1 MTTNLDRIVI
11 VGAGQAAA
19 QAVATLRHAGYRN
32 SITVV
37 GGESQLPYRRPP
49 LSKKYLA
56 GTAGSDWLLI
66 HQPAYYV
73 ERSVDMR
80 VGRRVMGIETREQR
94 VRLDDKSTIAYDA
107 LLLTTGSRARRIS
120 IPGADL
126 DGIHYVRTLA
136 DVDALRRACAPGRRL
151 VVVGAGYV
159 GMEVAAT
166 CSLLGLTVTVLEVA
180 ERVMKRA
187 VCPEVSSFYEAQ
199 HAARGIAICCNTR
212 VRAFVG
218 DERSGR
224 VRSVLCSNGDEY
236 PADIVVV
243 GIGITVADELARAAG
258 LSCSDGIVVDR
269 HCRTSSPAIYAAG
282 DCSSQPGVGP
292 GERVRLESVD
302 NAVEQAASAAR
313 NMLGEHVTHDK
324 VPWFWSDQFDL
335 KLVIVGLSAGHDAV
349 IKRGSVASRSF
360 SVCYL
365 RNGELIAIDTINRP
379 KDQMA
384 ARKLV
389 GARVR
394 LSPDKLADPDC
405 ALQDCL

>member
-1 MTTNLDRIVI
+1 MTTIDRIVI

-19 QAVATLRHAGYRN
+19 QAVETLRRSGYNN

-37 GGESQLPYRRPP
+37 GDEPHFPYRRPP

-56 GTAGSDWLLI
+56 GTIGHDRLLI
-66 HQPAYYV
+66 HGADYYTGH
-73 ERSVDMR
+73 SVDMR
-80 VGRRVMGIETREQR
+80 LGRRVLGIETREQR
-94 VRLDDKSTIAYDA
+94 VRLDDESTIAYDA
-107 LLLTTGSRARRIS
+107 LLLTTGSRAQRIS

-126 DGIHYVRTLA
+126 EGIHYVRTLA
-136 DVDALRRACAPGRRL
+136 DVDALRGACAPGRKL

-166 CSLLGLTVTVLEVA
+166 CSQLGLAVTILEVA

-187 VCPEVSSFYEAQ
+187 VCHEVSSFYEAQ
-199 HAARGIAICCNTR
+199 HAARGIDIRCNTR
-212 VRAFVG
+212 VCAFIG
-218 DERSGR
+218 HERSR
-224 VRSVLCSNGDEY
+224 HVRSVLCADGSEY
-236 PADIVVV
+236 HADLVVV
-243 GIGITVADELARAAG
+243 GIGITPADELARAAG
-258 LSCSDGIVVDR
+258 LSCLDGIAVDR
-269 HCRTSSPAIYAAG
+269 HCQTSDPAIYAAG
-282 DCSSQPGVGP
+282 DCANQPSAGAGN
-292 GERVRLESVD
+292 RVRLESVD

-313 NMLGEHVTHDK
+313 NMLGERVVHEK

-349 IKRGSVASRSF
+349 IMRGSVASRSF
-360 SVCYL
+360 SMCYL
-365 RNGELIAIDTINRP
+365 RNGELVAIDTINRP

-394 LSPDKLADPDC
+394 LSPDKLADPVRP
-405 ALQDCL
+405 LQDCL